1 MHRIDGPGATVD
13 NKFTEGDPVG
23 GIQATVVTDDWLND
37 VQEEVMSVLSAGG
50 VTPVKGTQDQLLQSL
65 YKLLQVQKAT
75 SFSAGGTATALT
87 LTPSP
92 AISAYATN
100 QRFTVK
106 FPVNSGLNPTLNVSA
121 KGAKN
126 LKQYDASG
134 AKVAAAFAA
143 DQVGD
148 VFYDGTDFVLLDPL
162 RGNSQATEAVL
173 GSVKIATQALVNA
186 GTNDTDAVT
195 ALKLAQKD
203 AYETVVSD
211 WTTISVGGT
220 ITVNHPWGVL
230 PQLATLEMKCLV
242 ANNGFT
248 VGQEFP
254 VSMHGSAD
262 GGTSSNSSPTGVYWT
277 TTQVTA
283 RMGAATPMII
293 TSPTSGVSVVA
304 GSVGNFQIRLR
315 VKK

>member
-37 VQEEVMSVLSAGG
+37 IQEEVMSVLSAGG

-75 SFSAGGTATALT
+75 AFIAAGTATALT

-92 AISAYATN
+92 AISAYAAN

-173 GSVKIATQALVNA
+173 GSVKIATQTQVNT
-186 GTNDTDAVT
+186 GTDDTAAIT
-195 ALKLAQKD
+195 PLKLATLR
-203 AYETVVSD
+203 AASTIASSPATMTAAGLITLPHGFGTVPSSLV
-211 WTTISVGGT
+211 IE
-220 ITVNHPWGVL
+220 IIN
-230 PQLATLEMKCLV
+230 LV
-242 ANNGFT
+242 AD
-248 VGQEFP
+248 VGYVPGEI
-254 VSMHGSAD
+254 VEISASGSGD
-262 GGTSSNSSPTGVYWT
+262 GGTSSVSSPN
-277 TTQVTA
+277 
-283 RMGAATPMII
+283 ATWKDA
-293 TSPTSGVSVVA
+293 TNA
-304 GSVGNFQIRLR
+304 YLR
-315 VKK
+315 VAALPTNITNKTNGIQSAITFARWQIVLRAIK

>member
-75 SFSAGGTATALT
+75 AFSAAGTATVLT

-100 QRFTVK
+100 QRWTVK

-126 LKQYDASG
+126 LKQYDATG
-134 AKVAAAFAA
+134 AKVPAAFVA

-148 VFYDGTDFVLLDPL
+148 VFYDGVDLVLLDPL
-162 RGNSQATEAVL
+162 PPSLGAPIFTKEYVSSPQAFTRAGLITVPHGL
-173 GSVKIATQALVNA
+173 GVNPKIITGTLICQTAENGWVAGDRQHIALVPDNDDAGVVVGFGCRADTVNVYARCGVTGPYGVNINTGATA
-186 GTNDTDAVT
+186 GTTADANWRLEVR
-195 ALKLAQKD
+195 
-203 AYETVVSD
+203 AY
-211 WTTISVGGT
+211 
-220 ITVNHPWGVL
+220 
-230 PQLATLEMKCLV
+230 A
-242 ANNGFT
+242 
-248 VGQEFP
+248 
-254 VSMHGSAD
+254 
-262 GGTSSNSSPTGVYWT
+262 
-277 TTQVTA
+277 
-283 RMGAATPMII
+283 
-293 TSPTSGVSVVA
+293 
-304 GSVGNFQIRLR
+304 
-315 VKK
+315 

>member
-75 SFSAGGTATALT
+75 AFTTAGTATTLT
-87 LTPSP
+87 LKPSP
-92 AISAYATN
+92 EISAYAVPL
-100 QRFTVK
+100 RFNVK
-106 FPVNSGLNPTLNVSA
+106 FHVNSGLNPTLNVSA

-173 GSVKIATQALVNA
+173 GSVKIATQTQVNTGA
-186 GTNDTDAVT
+186 DDTAAIT
-195 ALKLAQKD
+195 PLKLATLR
-203 AYETVVSD
+203 AASTIATTPVTMTAVGLVSLA
-211 WTTISVGGT
+211 
-220 ITVNHPWGVL
+220 NPWGAAPSSIKLVL
-230 PQLATLEMKCLV
+230 TCITSDLNYSPGDRVFCA
-242 ANNGFT
+242 F
-248 VGQEFP
+248 
-254 VSMHGSAD
+254 SGSGD
-262 GGTSSNSSPTGVYWT
+262 GGSSSNSSPIAVFEDSTHSNVYARVGALPTNLTNKTTGVQSVIT
-277 TTQVTA
+277 FA
-283 RMGAATPMII
+283 RWQISLEI
-293 TSPTSGVSVVA
+293 T
-304 GSVGNFQIRLR
+304 R
-315 VKK
+315 